1 MVERFIAVS
10 CCRSARFSEINSRW
24 PRSANTSA
32 RPITMTKCIRRS
44 WLASALKSTRTSC
57 GEDQGV
63 EVEVIDLCSLLTN
76 NKAALFASVEK
87 TSRALIVHEDVK
99 ALAIGAEIS
108 AVIVEERFDSLDG
121 PVFH

>member
-1 MVERFIAVS
+1 
-10 CCRSARFSEINSRW
+10 
-24 PRSANTSA
+24 
-32 RPITMTKCIRRS
+32 
-44 WLASALKSTRTSC
+44 
-57 GEDQGV
+57 
-63 EVEVIDLCSLLTN
+63 VIDLCSLLPN